1 MAPHG
6 VKLDTLK
13 QCLEFLQWLHKDSGK
28 QGEVASEL
36 FKRINPYYTTNY
48 LNVRDVKEGLS
59 KFLSAVSEFYTRL
72 SKDPAPGNYNNRS
85 ADQICNDLL
94 DCVPK
99 FLAAIYFLEYCINN
113 TFKSLGGGGWEKD
126 RPGYEKH
133 WRSYASSGGHLQ
145 EYLRATVDEEKYS
158 QIPGL
163 LPGGFGK
170 DEVGYKWYVWDS
182 GYSQGTEMYVD
193 LAKIVDKTNYNYFR
207 SVFVTSAVA
216 DTGTQIPNTANALSL
231 VRTLCDIVLGEPTEG
246 GGSLKVALEH
256 GLQRL
261 VPPKSI
267 CWKDLREHCV
277 QLRGKLHKLFNT
289 PKRFDFTGQSTGT
302 DNLNKDELAKHTAD
316 WLRGKLIWVRGNLVN
331 IKTDA
336 SATSDLGAYFTHNF
350 FPYGFTFE
358 SKTRFGMSDKDVRAL
373 LGDLSSVIDELRN
386 SGVGDLDRLKEI
398 LNGQN
403 KIQCQDPPPP
413 PTKPEAPP
421 AKVPANPKAEG
432 TPNQGKKAEGA
443 QNQGKKSEGTST
455 SPVLTST
462 ASTPSS
468 GDQGASG
475 PRGPTMF
482 HQVPG
487 SPSVKSASAPPSV
500 GTGVQVPPEAT
511 PPPAASSPAG
521 DPGSD
526 GPPGVQHK
534 GSPGTGTSGPQPTPP
549 QVPAITQRPSVS
561 GPGPGSTVDQ
571 GIGQD
576 AGKVVTQLISQPS
589 DHTSSSGA
597 TAPADTAPG
606 GGGSG

>member
-99 FLAAIYFLEYCINN
+99 FLAAIYFWSTASIIPSNRWAAVVGKKIGQDMRSIGGPMLQAVVTCRN
-113 TFKSLGGGGWEKD
+113 TSEQQSTKKSTAKS
-126 RPGYEKH
+126 PACY
-133 WRSYASSGGHLQ
+133 
-145 EYLRATVDEEKYS
+145 
-158 QIPGL
+158 P
-163 LPGGFGK
+163 
-170 DEVGYKWYVWDS
+170 VGSV
-182 GYSQGTEMYVD
+182 
-193 LAKIVDKTNYNYFR
+193 KT

-421 AKVPANPKAEG
+421 AKVPEG
-432 TPNQGKKAEGA
+432 AQNQGKKPEGAQNQGKKAEGA
-443 QNQGKKSEGTST
+443 QNQGKKSEGSSPASTVVKSAPGPPAGDHGGQGQPGAAGEKGPAGPPTSSSTPT
-455 SPVLTST
+455 SPVGNDVQHQQNATLPPAHPPPTSPPSAPAGPGIPESTSQPGPPVQGSPEDGSPTIQSGPSQAPVLTQPPNVSGSGAGST
-462 ASTPSS
+462 GGQGTGHPGGQNGSQPTN
-468 GDQGASG
+468 QGADS
-475 PRGPTMF
+475 
-482 HQVPG
+482 
-487 SPSVKSASAPPSV
+487 
-500 GTGVQVPPEAT
+500 
-511 PPPAASSPAG
+511 
-521 DPGSD
+521 
-526 GPPGVQHK
+526 
-534 GSPGTGTSGPQPTPP
+534 
-549 QVPAITQRPSVS
+549 I
-561 GPGPGSTVDQ
+561 
-571 GIGQD
+571 
-576 AGKVVTQLISQPS
+576 
-589 DHTSSSGA
+589 SSSGV
-597 TAPADTAPG
+597 TLSGAPAAG
-606 GGGSG
+606 GGGSGYAYYIEPC